1 MSQKRVRVLCLHGY
15 RGNAAILREQIRA
28 LTRGL
33 PPSVELV
40 FVDAPSLSM
49 GDFGWWHAREN
60 SRSPARG
67 DPGVERVSTRYVG
80 WERTRDWL
88 VRVFAEQGPFDG
100 VFGFSQGA
108 TLASL
113 LVGLRAPD
121 GRPSA
126 ELPLCFGFCVMVGGF
141 ISNDSAHASLY
152 ARTANFELPSLHIVG
167 RADSIVPSS
176 ASHRLALRFPE
187 RLVLEHD
194 AGHIIASTPE
204 IRERFAD
211 FLERMRST

>member
-1 MSQKRVRVLCLHGY
+1 MSDGKRLRVLCLHGY
-15 RGNAAILREQIRA
+15 RGSAAILREQLRA

-33 PPSVELV
+33 PSSVELV
-40 FVDAPSLSM
+40 CVDAPSLAV

-67 DPGVERVSTRYVG
+67 DPGVSESSTRYVG

-88 VRVFAEQGPFDG
+88 LELFAQQGPFDG

-108 TLASL
+108 TLTSL
-113 LVGLRAPD
+113 LAGMRAP
-121 GRPSA
+121 GGQPTA
-126 ELPLCFGFCVMVGGF
+126 ELPLCFDFCVMVGGF
-141 ISNDSAHASLY
+141 LSNDSAHAGLY
-152 ARTANFELPSLHIVG
+152 AQKSSYALPSCHIIG
-167 RADSIVPSS
+167 RSDSIVPSS
-176 ASHRLALRFPE
+176 ASHQLALQFPQ

-194 AGHIIASTPE
+194 GGHVIAATQE

-211 FLERMRST
+211 FLEQR